1 MEYSLQ
7 KYQRTINNLIFI
19 RFLTALKMTN
29 GYFFEIKKHKS
40 GVISHIAQFKHNY
53 MYTNGYCSL
62 LNCYLDALPF
72 FAMLGWFILLLKGK
86 LKSGFC
92 HRVM

>member
-7 KYQRTINNLIFI
+7 KYQRTINNSIFQK
-19 RFLTALKMTN
+19 FLTALKMTN
-29 GYFFEIKKHKS
+29 GYFFEEIKHKS

-53 MYTNGYCSL
+53 TNGYCSQ

-72 FAMLGWFILLLKGK
+72 FAMLG
-86 LKSGFC
+86 
-92 HRVM
+92 